1 MNWQQS
7 LKGFPLPHGQIPVVS
22 KYATLCTS
30 VADLALYNE
39 TLLHGKGYLGDG
51 RTCATCW
58 DRWRGADVRFLN
70 TVVHLQP
77 TLGQSI
83 FDLNVLPAN
92 RLYWHVV
99 ADYYLHL
106 TLIPLQEHGL
116 L

>member
-7 LKGFPLPHGQIPVVS
+7 LNGFPLPHGQSPAVS

-58 DRWRGADVRFLN
+58 DRWRGSPTSHTCSSVRPETRKTEVVPSGAGKNALYF
-70 TVVHLQP
+70 TVL
-77 TLGQSI
+77 LEYLI
-83 FDLNVLPAN
+83 WVLS
-92 RLYWHVV
+92 
-99 ADYYLHL
+99 
-106 TLIPLQEHGL
+106 
-116 L
+116 